1 MTREEAKAKL
11 VSYGAVEPTDEQISD
26 LLNSIQTETKA
37 EHTKA
42 EKYKTDAEKYK
53 AVQTELDTLKSQGLS
68 DVEKASQ
75 ELEKAN
81 ARIAELEKSST
92 LSEIKAI
99 LNTGKLKEEDYKD
112 FVDGFVVPGDLEAS
126 KARANAFVGAFSK
139 NIESAIKQNN
149 KDLLDGTKTPGGDEG
164 DETNKLTEA
173 EQIAKDLGKQSG
185 VQSKSASDIIGNY
198 I

>member
-1 MTREEAKAKL
+1 VWDAKKGKCMTREEAKAKL
-11 VSYGAVEPTDEQISD
+11 VSYGVAEPTEEQISD
-26 LLNSIQTETKA
+26 LLNSIQTETKS

-42 EKYKTDAEKYK
+42 EKYKSDAEKYK
-53 AVQTELDTLKSQGLS
+53 TAQAELDALKSQGLS

-112 FVDGFVVPGDLEAS
+112 FIDGFVVSGDLEAS
-126 KARANAFVGAFSK
+126 KARATAFVGAFSK
-139 NIESAIKQNN
+139 NIESAIKQHD
-149 KDLLDGTKTPGGDEG
+149 KDLLDGTGTPGSDNQDNNPEE
-164 DETNKLTEA
+164 DSDAAKYAQQYCAQYEA
-173 EQIAKDLGKQSG
+173 
-185 VQSKSASDIIGNY
+185 
-198 I
+198 